1 VALATLAMITANGGI
16 TSATAETM
24 TAASVEYRSITAQDK
39 TNRPMQVAMSAK
51 YQRLSRRDGCGPA
64 GPFGS
69 VSLPVTSVRCPA
81 ARRPKHDMPGRGSR
95 RRGVRALGAGPVM
108 FICMFDEDAL
118 LEGLNEQQR
127 QAVTHR
133 GGPLLVLAGAGTG
146 KTRTLV
152 GRAAWLRG
160 GQGVPASR
168 ILLLTFTRRAASDML
183 ARAAAWF
190 DGSSERICGGTFHAI
205 AHKIIRQHAESF
217 SLPPQF
223 TILDPGDTVDIL
235 DVLRPDHG
243 LAEGGQRAPRAAACA
258 DIYTRCVNTGRP
270 VSEVVTAGFPWC
282 VPFTGQLAGLFRGYT
297 AHKRARHLLDFD
309 DLLLLWQA
317 ALADPAAGPVLR
329 SMFDAV
335 LVDEYQDVNA
345 VQASIVRLLQPDGKQ
360 LTCVGDDAQAIYGF
374 RGASPAHL
382 RQLTAD
388 YPGLEIVRLGRNYR
402 SRQGV
407 LDLANVI
414 RSSAPGGLGPAAA
427 GGKASR
433 VVPPQGGSGGMGPP
447 GKEGASSAS
456 GLDLTLT
463 GDRGAGMAPLLVR
476 CHDEATQA
484 REICARV
491 LDAHEDGAAL
501 QDQAVLVRA
510 AHHSD
515 ILEIELSA
523 RKIPYVKFGG
533 LRFTD
538 TAHVKD
544 FLAAARTLANP
555 ADDLAWFRLL
565 RLHEGIGPVHARRV
579 LAALVP
585 GPDGPADG
593 PADGREQ
600 AVEAAPARSRR
611 ALAATFGRLA
621 DAAALAAASEQAPAL
636 LAIVDP
642 LIRARYPDAVVR
654 IADLQRLADVAAA
667 QPSLHDALAELTLDP
682 PVSASDL
689 AGPPRLDEDYLT
701 ISTIHAAK
709 GLEWPIVHLPQLVD
723 GALPSDMALGD
734 PDGLAEEH
742 RLFYVAITRARDHLY
757 LYAPQRLHIHRR
769 GRDDRHGFGQLTR
782 FLDAGALAAC
792 DSATAAPLAPAL
804 PAVGALAA
812 RVDAALGS
820 LWDG

>member
-1 VALATLAMITANGGI
+1 
-16 TSATAETM
+16 
-24 TAASVEYRSITAQDK
+24 
-39 TNRPMQVAMSAK
+39 
-51 YQRLSRRDGCGPA
+51 
-64 GPFGS
+64 
-69 VSLPVTSVRCPA
+69 
-81 ARRPKHDMPGRGSR
+81 
-95 RRGVRALGAGPVM
+95 
-108 FICMFDEDAL
+108 MFDENAVLD
-118 LEGLNEQQR
+118 GLNEQQR
-127 QAVTHR
+127 RAATQH

-152 GRAAWLRG
+152 ARAAWLHG
-160 GQGVPASR
+160 SQGVPASR

-190 DGSSERICGGTFHAI
+190 DGSLQGIQGFQGTGRICGGTFHAI

-223 TILDPGDTVDIL
+223 TILDQGDATDLL

-243 LAEGGQRAPRAAACA
+243 LDGTGQRAPRAAACA

-282 VPFTGQLAGLFRGYT
+282 KPFTAQLAALFRAYT
-297 AHKRARHLLDFD
+297 ARKRARNLLDFD

-329 SMFDAV
+329 GMFDAV

-374 RGASPAHL
+374 RGADPAHL

-388 YPGLEIVRLGRNYR
+388 YPGLDIVRLDRNYR

-407 LDLANVI
+407 LGLANVI
-414 RSSAPGGLGPAAA
+414 RPSSP
-427 GGKASR
+427 
-433 VVPPQGGSGGMGPP
+433 
-447 GKEGASSAS
+447 
-456 GLDLTLT
+456 GLDLRLS
-463 GDRGAGMAPLLVR
+463 GDRGPGMAPLLVR

-491 LDAHEDGAAL
+491 LEAHEDGAAL
-501 QDQAVLVRA
+501 RDQAVLVRA

-515 ILEIELSA
+515 MLEIELSA
-523 RKIPYVKFGG
+523 RKVPYVKFGG

-544 FLAAARTLANP
+544 FVAAARIIVNP
-555 ADDLAWFRLL
+555 ADELAWFRLL
-565 RLHEGIGPVHARRV
+565 RLHEGIGPAHARRI
-579 LAALVP
+579 LDALVP
-585 GPDGPADG
+585 GGGAGPPDAWAPA
-593 PADGREQ
+593 AEV
-600 AVEAAPARSRR
+600 AESAPARSRR
-611 ALAATFGRLA
+611 ALTATLGRLA
-621 DAAALAAASEQAPAL
+621 DAAQPSAGGQIAGGQATAVLAL
-636 LAIVDP
+636 LDP
-642 LIRARYPDAVVR
+642 LIRARYPDATAR
-654 IADLQRLADVAAA
+654 ISDLQRLADAAAA
-667 QPSLHDALAELTLDP
+667 QPSLHDVLAELTLDP
-682 PVSASDL
+682 PVSSSDL

-709 GLEWPIVHLPQLVD
+709 GLEWPIVHLPHLVD
-723 GALPSDMALGD
+723 GAIPSDMALGD
-734 PDGLAEEH
+734 PGGLAEEH
-742 RLFYVAITRARDHLY
+742 RLFYVAVTRARDHLY
-757 LYAPQRLHIHRR
+757 LYAPQRLHVHRR

-782 FLDAGALAAC
+782 FLDNEALAAC
-792 DSATAAPLAPAL
+792 ESVTAAPLAPVL
-804 PAVGALAA
+804 PAVGSLATK
-812 RVDAALGS
+812 VDAALGA

>member
-1 VALATLAMITANGGI
+1 
-16 TSATAETM
+16 
-24 TAASVEYRSITAQDK
+24 
-39 TNRPMQVAMSAK
+39 
-51 YQRLSRRDGCGPA
+51 
-64 GPFGS
+64 
-69 VSLPVTSVRCPA
+69 
-81 ARRPKHDMPGRGSR
+81 
-95 RRGVRALGAGPVM
+95 M
-108 FICMFDEDAL
+108 FICMFDENAVLD
-118 LEGLNEQQR
+118 GLNEQQR
-127 QAVTHR
+127 RAATQH

-152 GRAAWLRG
+152 ARAAWLHG
-160 GQGVPASR
+160 SQGVPASR

-190 DGSSERICGGTFHAI
+190 DGSLEGGGGSGRICGGTFHAI

-223 TILDPGDTVDIL
+223 TILDQGDATDLL

-243 LAEGGQRAPRAAACA
+243 LDGTGQRAPRAAACA

-282 VPFTGQLAGLFRGYT
+282 KPFTAQLAALFRAYT
-297 AHKRARHLLDFD
+297 ARKRARNLLDFD

-329 SMFDAV
+329 GMFDAV

-374 RGASPAHL
+374 RGADPAHL

-388 YPGLEIVRLGRNYR
+388 YPGLDIVRLDRNYR
-402 SRQGV
+402 SRQGI
-407 LDLANVI
+407 LGLANVI
-414 RSSAPGGLGPAAA
+414 RPSSP
-427 GGKASR
+427 
-433 VVPPQGGSGGMGPP
+433 
-447 GKEGASSAS
+447 
-456 GLDLTLT
+456 GLDLRLS
-463 GDRGAGMAPLLVR
+463 GDRGPGMAPLLVR

-491 LDAHEDGAAL
+491 LEAHEDGAAL
-501 QDQAVLVRA
+501 RDQAVLVRA

-515 ILEIELSA
+515 MLEIELSA

-544 FLAAARTLANP
+544 FLAAARIIVNP
-555 ADDLAWFRLL
+555 ADELAWFRLL
-565 RLHEGIGPVHARRV
+565 RLHEGIGPAHARRV
-579 LAALVP
+579 LDALLPGGGDAGPPDSWAA
-585 GPDGPADG
+585 
-593 PADGREQ
+593 
-600 AVEAAPARSRR
+600 AVEAAPARTRR
-611 ALAATFGRLA
+611 ALAATLGRLA
-621 DAAALAAASEQAPAL
+621 DAAQQIGDGQITGGQAAGGQATAVLAL
-636 LAIVDP
+636 LDP
-642 LIRARYPDAVVR
+642 LIRTRYPDAIAR
-654 IADLQRLADVAAA
+654 ISDLQRLADAAAA
-667 QPSLHDALAELTLDP
+667 QPSLHDVLAELTLDP
-682 PVSASDL
+682 PVSSSDL

-709 GLEWPIVHLPQLVD
+709 GLEWPIVHLPHLVD

-734 PDGLAEEH
+734 PGGLAEEH
-742 RLFYVAITRARDHLY
+742 RLFYVAVTRARDHLY
-757 LYAPQRLHIHRR
+757 LYAPQRLHVHRR
-769 GRDDRHGFGQLTR
+769 GRDDRHWFGQLTR
-782 FLDAGALAAC
+782 FLDDEALAAC
-792 DSATAAPLAPAL
+792 ESVTTAPLAPVL
-804 PAVGALAA
+804 PAVGSLATK
-812 RVDAALGS
+812 VDAALGA

>member
-1 VALATLAMITANGGI
+1 
-16 TSATAETM
+16 
-24 TAASVEYRSITAQDK
+24 
-39 TNRPMQVAMSAK
+39 
-51 YQRLSRRDGCGPA
+51 
-64 GPFGS
+64 
-69 VSLPVTSVRCPA
+69 
-81 ARRPKHDMPGRGSR
+81 
-95 RRGVRALGAGPVM
+95 M
-108 FICMFDEDAL
+108 FICMFDESAVLD
-118 LEGLNEQQR
+118 GLNEQQR
-127 QAVTHR
+127 RAATQQ

-152 GRAAWLRG
+152 ARAAWLRG
-160 GQGVPASR
+160 SQGVPASR

-183 ARAAAWF
+183 ARAAAFF
-190 DGSSERICGGTFHAI
+190 DGSSGGADRICGGTFHAI

-223 TILDPGDTVDIL
+223 TILDQGDATDL
-235 DVLRPDHG
+235 MDVLRPDHG
-243 LAEGGQRAPRAAACA
+243 LDGTGQRAPRAAACA
-258 DIYTRCVNTGRP
+258 DIYGRCVNTGRP

-282 VPFTGQLAGLFRGYT
+282 KPFTAQLAALFRAYT
-297 AHKRARHLLDFD
+297 ARKRARSLLDFD

-317 ALADPAAGPVLR
+317 ALADPVAGPVLR
-329 SMFDAV
+329 GMFDAV

-374 RGASPAHL
+374 RGADPAHL

-388 YPGLEIVRLGRNYR
+388 YPGLDIVRLDRNYR

-414 RSSAPGGLGPAAA
+414 RPPAPGGLG
-427 GGKASR
+427 G
-433 VVPPQGGSGGMGPP
+433 VVPP
-447 GKEGASSAS
+447 GASRAP
-456 GLDLTLT
+456 GLGLTLT
-463 GDRGAGMAPLLVR
+463 GDRGPGMSPLLVR

-491 LDAHEDGAAL
+491 LEAHEDGAAL
-501 QDQAVLVRA
+501 RDQAALVRA

-515 ILEIELSA
+515 LLEIELSA

-544 FLAAARTLANP
+544 FLAAARILVNP
-555 ADDLAWFRLL
+555 ADELAWFRLL
-565 RLHEGIGPVHARRV
+565 RLHEGIGPAHARRV
-579 LAALVP
+579 LDALDPGGAAGP
-585 GPDGPADG
+585 PDGWAPA
-593 PADGREQ
+593 AD
-600 AVEAAPARSRR
+600 AAPARSRR
-611 ALAATFGRLA
+611 ALTATLGRLA
-621 DAAALAAASEQAPAL
+621 DAAQPEAATRQVTAAEQATAVLAL
-636 LAIVDP
+636 LDP
-642 LIRARYPDAVVR
+642 LIRARYPDATAR
-654 IADLQRLADVAAA
+654 ISDLQRLADAAAA
-667 QPSLHDALAELTLDP
+667 QPSLHEVLAELTLDP

-709 GLEWPIVHLPQLVD
+709 GLEWPIVHLPHLVD

-734 PDGLAEEH
+734 PAGLDEER
-742 RLFYVAITRARDHLY
+742 RLFYVAVTRARDQLY

-782 FLDAGALAAC
+782 FLDAEALAAC
-792 DSATAAPLAPAL
+792 ESVTAAPLAPAL
-804 PAVGALAA
+804 PAVGSLATK
-812 RVDAALGS
+812 VDAALGA

>member
-1 VALATLAMITANGGI
+1 
-16 TSATAETM
+16 
-24 TAASVEYRSITAQDK
+24 
-39 TNRPMQVAMSAK
+39 
-51 YQRLSRRDGCGPA
+51 
-64 GPFGS
+64 
-69 VSLPVTSVRCPA
+69 
-81 ARRPKHDMPGRGSR
+81 
-95 RRGVRALGAGPVM
+95 M
-108 FICMFDEDAL
+108 FICMFDESAVLD
-118 LEGLNEQQR
+118 GLNEQQR
-127 QAVTHR
+127 RAVTHE

-152 GRAAWLRG
+152 ARAAWLRG
-160 GQGVPASR
+160 AQGVPAGR

-183 ARAAAWF
+183 ARAEALRAGR
-190 DGSSERICGGTFHAI
+190 DGADGRICGGTFHAI

-223 TILDPGDTVDIL
+223 TVLDPGDTVDIL
-235 DVLRPDHG
+235 DALRPDHG
-243 LAEGGQRAPRAAACA
+243 LAETGLRTPRAAACA

-270 VSEVVTAGFPWC
+270 VSEVVTGSFPWC
-282 VPFTGQLAGLFRGYT
+282 APFTSQLAGLFRAYT
-297 AHKRARHLLDFD
+297 ARKRARHLLDFD

-317 ALADPAAGPVLR
+317 ALADPVAGPVLR
-329 SMFDAV
+329 GMFDAV

-345 VQASIVRLLQPDGKQ
+345 VQTSIVRLLQPDGKQ

-374 RGASPAHL
+374 RGADPAHL
-382 RQLTAD
+382 RQLSAD
-388 YPGLEIVRLGRNYR
+388 YAGLEIVRLDRNYR

-407 LDLANVI
+407 LDLANLI
-414 RSSAPGGLGPAAA
+414 RPSAP
-427 GGKASR
+427 
-433 VVPPQGGSGGMGPP
+433 
-447 GKEGASSAS
+447 

-463 GDRGAGMAPLLVR
+463 GDRGAGESGKSGSPLLVR

-501 QDQAVLVRA
+501 RDQAVLVRA

-515 ILEIELSA
+515 ILEVELSA
-523 RKIPYVKFGG
+523 RRIPFVKFGG

-544 FLAAARTLANP
+544 FLAAARILANP
-555 ADDLAWFRLL
+555 ADDLAWYRLL

-579 LAALVP
+579 LAVLA
-585 GPDGPADG
+585 PDSAS
-593 PADGREQ
+593 DGREASGWLADDWPQ
-600 AVEAAPARSRR
+600 AIAAAPARSRR
-611 ALAATFGRLA
+611 ALAATLGRLA
-621 DAAALAAASEQAPAL
+621 DAARLAGAAEQAAAIL
-636 LAIVDP
+636 VILDP
-642 LIRARYPDAVVR
+642 LIRARYPDAAVR
-654 IADLQRLADVAAA
+654 VTDLERLADAAA
-667 QPSLHDALAELTLDP
+667 VQPSLHDALAELTLDP

-709 GLEWPIVHLPQLVD
+709 GLEWPVVHLPHLVD

-734 PDGLAEEH
+734 PGGLAEEH

-757 LYAPQRLHIHRR
+757 LYAPQRLHYHRR

-782 FLDAGALAAC
+782 FLDAEALAAC
-792 DSATAAPLAPAL
+792 DSVTAAPPVPGL
-804 PAVGALAA
+804 PAAGALAT

>member
-1 VALATLAMITANGGI
+1 
-16 TSATAETM
+16 
-24 TAASVEYRSITAQDK
+24 
-39 TNRPMQVAMSAK
+39 
-51 YQRLSRRDGCGPA
+51 
-64 GPFGS
+64 
-69 VSLPVTSVRCPA
+69 
-81 ARRPKHDMPGRGSR
+81 
-95 RRGVRALGAGPVM
+95 M
-108 FICMFDEDAL
+108 FICMFDESAL
-118 LEGLNEQQR
+118 LDGLNEQQR
-127 QAVTHR
+127 RAVTHP

-152 GRAAWLRG
+152 ARAAWLRG
-160 GQGVPASR
+160 CQGVPASR
-168 ILLLTFTRRAASDML
+168 ILLLTFTRRAASEML
-183 ARAAAWF
+183 ARAAAGS
-190 DGSSERICGGTFHAI
+190 DGAGSDDAGGRICGGTFHAI

-223 TILDPGDTVDIL
+223 TILDPGDTVDLL

-243 LAEGGQRAPRAAACA
+243 LADTGQRAPRAAACA

-270 VSEVVTAGFPWC
+270 VSEVVTASFPWC
-282 VPFTGQLAGLFRGYT
+282 APFTSQLAGLFRAYT
-297 AHKRARHLLDFD
+297 AGKRARNLLDFD

-317 ALADPAAGPVLR
+317 ALADPVAGPVLR
-329 SMFDAV
+329 GMFDAV

-345 VQASIVRLLQPDGKQ
+345 VQAGIVRLLQPDGKR

-374 RGASPAHL
+374 RGADPAHL

-388 YPGLEIVRLGRNYR
+388 YTGLDVVRLDRNYR

-407 LDLANVI
+407 LDLANLI
-414 RSSAPGGLGPAAA
+414 RPST
-427 GGKASR
+427 
-433 VVPPQGGSGGMGPP
+433 
-447 GKEGASSAS
+447 S
-456 GLDLTLT
+456 GLNLTLT
-463 GDRGAGMAPLLVR
+463 GDRGPGMAPLLVR

-501 QDQAVLVRA
+501 RDQAVLVRA

-515 ILEIELSA
+515 MLEIELSA

-544 FLAAARTLANP
+544 FLAAARILANP

-565 RLHEGIGPVHARRV
+565 RLHEGIGPVHARRI
-579 LAALVP
+579 LDALS
-585 GPDGPADG
+585 PADDWSS
-593 PADGREQ
+593 AAA
-600 AVEAAPARSRR
+600 AVGTAPARSRR
-611 ALAATFGRLA
+611 ALAATLGRLA
-621 DAAALAAASEQAPAL
+621 DAATLPTAGPTGAALVAAIPAIL
-636 LAIVDP
+636 DP
-642 LIRARYPDAVVR
+642 LIRARYADAAVR
-654 IADLQRLADVAAA
+654 LNDLQRLTDAAAA

-709 GLEWPIVHLPQLVD
+709 GLEWPIVHLPFLVD

-742 RLFYVAITRARDHLY
+742 RLFYVAVTRARDYLY
-757 LYAPQRLHIHRR
+757 LYAPQRLHYHRR
-769 GRDDRHGFGQLTR
+769 GRDDRHEFGQLTR
-782 FLDAGALAAC
+782 FLPPEALAAC
-792 DSATAAPLAPAL
+792 DSTTAAPLAPVL
-804 PAVGALAA
+804 PVVGSLATK
-812 RVDAALGS
+812 VDAALGS

>member
-1 VALATLAMITANGGI
+1 
-16 TSATAETM
+16 
-24 TAASVEYRSITAQDK
+24 
-39 TNRPMQVAMSAK
+39 
-51 YQRLSRRDGCGPA
+51 
-64 GPFGS
+64 
-69 VSLPVTSVRCPA
+69 
-81 ARRPKHDMPGRGSR
+81 
-95 RRGVRALGAGPVM
+95 M
-108 FICMFDEDAL
+108 FICMFDESDVL
-118 LEGLNEQQR
+118 DGLNEQQR
-127 QAVTHR
+127 RAVTHQ

-152 GRAAWLRG
+152 ARAAWLRG
-160 GQGVPASR
+160 AQGVPASR

-183 ARAAAWF
+183 ARAAA
-190 DGSSERICGGTFHAI
+190 GSGGSISGSERICGGTFHAI
-205 AHKIIRQHAESF
+205 AHKVIRQHAESF

-223 TILDPGDTVDIL
+223 TILDPGDTADIL

-243 LAEGGQRAPRAAACA
+243 LAEAGLAGPGQRAPRAAACA

-270 VSEVVTAGFPWC
+270 VSEVVTASFPWC
-282 VPFTGQLAGLFRGYT
+282 APFTGQLAGLFRAYT
-297 AHKRARHLLDFD
+297 ARKRDRHLLDFD

-317 ALADPAAGPVLR
+317 ALADPVAGPVLR
-329 SMFDAV
+329 GMFDAV

-374 RGASPAHL
+374 RGADPAHL
-382 RQLTAD
+382 RQLVAD
-388 YPGLEIVRLGRNYR
+388 YPGLDIVRLDRNYR

-407 LDLANVI
+407 LDLANLI
-414 RSSAPGGLGPAAA
+414 RPSAP
-427 GGKASR
+427 
-433 VVPPQGGSGGMGPP
+433 
-447 GKEGASSAS
+447 

-463 GDRGAGMAPLLVR
+463 GDRGPGQFGEFGMAPLLVR

-501 QDQAVLVRA
+501 RDQAVLVRA

-544 FLAAARTLANP
+544 FLATARILANP

-579 LAALVP
+579 LAALIA
-585 GPDGPADG
+585 GPDGPEGPEGPEG
-593 PADGREQ
+593 PADGWAE
-600 AVEAAPARSRR
+600 AIEAAPARARR
-611 ALAATFGRLA
+611 ALAATLGRLA
-621 DAAALAAASEQAPAL
+621 EAAGDPAGPTAVASIGAASQTVASQAAAILVIL
-636 LAIVDP
+636 DP
-642 LIRARYPDAVVR
+642 LIRARYPDAAVR
-654 IADLQRLADVAAA
+654 ITDLQRLADAAA
-667 QPSLHDALAELTLDP
+667 TQPSLHDALAELTLDP

-709 GLEWPIVHLPQLVD
+709 GLEWPIVHLSHLVD

-734 PDGLAEEH
+734 PGGLAEEH

-757 LYAPQRLHIHRR
+757 LYAPQRLHYHRR

-782 FLDAGALAAC
+782 FLHPEALAAC
-792 DSATAAPLAPAL
+792 DNATAAPLAPVL
-804 PAVGALAA
+804 PAVGPLTVT
-812 RVDAALGS
+812 VDAALGS

>member
-1 VALATLAMITANGGI
+1 
-16 TSATAETM
+16 
-24 TAASVEYRSITAQDK
+24 
-39 TNRPMQVAMSAK
+39 
-51 YQRLSRRDGCGPA
+51 
-64 GPFGS
+64 
-69 VSLPVTSVRCPA
+69 
-81 ARRPKHDMPGRGSR
+81 
-95 RRGVRALGAGPVM
+95 
-108 FICMFDEDAL
+108 MFDESAVLD
-118 LEGLNEQQR
+118 ELNEQQR
-127 QAVTHR
+127 QAATQH

-152 GRAAWLRG
+152 ARAAWLHG
-160 GQGVPASR
+160 SQGVPASR

-190 DGSSERICGGTFHAI
+190 DGSSGRICGGTFHAI

-223 TILDPGDTVDIL
+223 TILDQGDATDLL

-243 LAEGGQRAPRAAACA
+243 FDGTGLRAPRAATCA

-282 VPFTGQLAGLFRGYT
+282 KPFTAQLAALFRAYT
-297 AHKRARHLLDFD
+297 ARKRARNLLDFD

-329 SMFDAV
+329 GMFDAV

-374 RGASPAHL
+374 RGADPAHL

-388 YPGLEIVRLGRNYR
+388 YPGLDIVRLDRNYR
-402 SRQGV
+402 SRQGI
-407 LDLANVI
+407 LGLANVI
-414 RSSAPGGLGPAAA
+414 RPSSP
-427 GGKASR
+427 
-433 VVPPQGGSGGMGPP
+433 
-447 GKEGASSAS
+447 
-456 GLDLTLT
+456 GLDLRLS
-463 GDRGAGMAPLLVR
+463 GDRGPGVAPLLVR

-491 LDAHEDGAAL
+491 LEAHEDGAAL
-501 QDQAVLVRA
+501 RDQAVLVRA

-515 ILEIELSA
+515 MLEIELSA
-523 RKIPYVKFGG
+523 RKVPYLKFGG

-544 FLAAARTLANP
+544 FLAAARVIVNP
-555 ADDLAWFRLL
+555 ADELAWFRLL
-565 RLHEGIGPVHARRV
+565 RLHEGIGPAHARRV
-579 LAALVP
+579 LDALDPGGGGAGPPDAWAPAVEAAK
-585 GPDGPADG
+585 
-593 PADGREQ
+593 

-611 ALAATFGRLA
+611 ALAGTLGRLA
-621 DAAALAAASEQAPAL
+621 DAAQQIGAGQIGAGQITGGQITGGQTAGGQATAVLAL
-636 LAIVDP
+636 LDP
-642 LIRARYPDAVVR
+642 LIRARYPDATAR
-654 IADLQRLADVAAA
+654 ISDLQRLADAAAA
-667 QPSLHDALAELTLDP
+667 QPSLHDMLAELTLDP
-682 PVSASDL
+682 PVSSSDL

-709 GLEWPIVHLPQLVD
+709 GLEWPIVHLPHLVD
-723 GALPSDMALGD
+723 GALPSDMALAD
-734 PDGLAEEH
+734 PGGLAEEH
-742 RLFYVAITRARDHLY
+742 RLFYVAVTRAREHLY
-757 LYAPQRLHIHRR
+757 LYAPQRLHVHRR

-782 FLDAGALAAC
+782 FLDDGALAAC
-792 DSATAAPLAPAL
+792 ESVTAAPLAPVL
-804 PAVGALAA
+804 PAVGSLATK
-812 RVDAALGS
+812 VDAALGA